1 MACTLDLLGDKWTLL
16 VVRDLFTGQER
27 FEQFLA
33 SREGM
38 ASNILADR
46 LARLQEG
53 GIVEQRVNPEHRGRP
68 TYHLTDR
75 GLAPALQSLAS
86 RAPFAVEIIGVPQ
99 LRLNETT
106 EAAIYYVVAESL
118 TNAAKHSGA
127 SEARVEMSTTNDTVI
142 VEIRDNGC
150 GGASLTGGTGIRG
163 LADRVEALD
172 GTFELESPPETGTV
186 IRAEFPLS

>member
-1 MACTLDLLGDKWTLL
+1 VKSKRRSDCPVACTLDLLGDKWTLL

-75 GLAPALQSLAS
+75 GLALRGVLNAVARWGLQQFPGTSLGGNS
-86 RAPFAVEIIGVPQ
+86 LGRA
-99 LRLNETT
+99 R
-106 EAAIYYVVAESL
+106 
-118 TNAAKHSGA
+118 
-127 SEARVEMSTTNDTVI
+127 RSTK
-142 VEIRDNGC
+142 
-150 GGASLTGGTGIRG
+150 GGPS
-163 LADRVEALD
+163 
-172 GTFELESPPETGTV
+172 
-186 IRAEFPLS
+186 